1 MSAAADASLILTTAL
16 QQLVERSLEDM
27 AVYDHALRYC
37 AVSPALSQ
45 RLAVLSSDCVGQTN
59 ADLAAFA
66 SSHSPASPWRQYWQ
80 QVDDALRRVQQQAT
94 AERRVHWL
102 PGGEIGQRYATTYT
116 PITDQQGQVSHIVS
130 VSHPLPPAE
139 PSLTAT
145 PDSLTV
151 AQLKAHPDSIVGA
164 QMPSQAAAAPAP
176 SSTHPTMASPPATES
191 VPSQPPGRCVE
202 PIQASVDFL
211 QLVID
216 NIPQYI
222 FWKDRNSV
230 YLGCNQR
237 WAEMAGLPDRRAG
250 VGLTDADLPWTDEQV
265 AWYLECDRRVMA
277 TDTPMLR
284 IKQSQRQADGQLSW
298 RETSKLP
305 MHDAQGHVV
314 GLLGA
319 IEDVTDRKIA
329 EDLLKESRATY
340 RQTAK
345 REVLLNAIFNQIRQ
359 SLSLDDILDTA
370 AREVR
375 QLFNAD
381 RVLFYRFDA
390 NWQGQ
395 IVTESVV
402 APWIATIEHQS
413 PDNCFAAEY
422 AALYLEGRTQAIDD
436 VATANINECHRDFLQ
451 GLQIRA
457 NAVVP
462 VLVGNSLWGLMIAHQ
477 CATPR
482 AWQESEIDLMQSLA
496 AQVSIAIQQAELYSQ
511 AKESAAVARAKAAQ
525 LEESLQTL
533 QKTQTQLV
541 QTEKMSGL
549 GQMVAGIAHEINNP
563 VNFIYGNIP
572 HIREYSDDLMTLVNL
587 YEKHHPNPAPEIA
600 DFITEID
607 LEYLLADLS
616 KILQSLQLG
625 SQRIRQI
632 VSSLRTFSR
641 LDEAEMK
648 AVDIHEGLDSTLLI
662 LHHRFKAKPERPEI
676 HIIKE
681 YGELPLLECY
691 PSQLNQ
697 VFMNLLGNA
706 VDALEQELMMGDRTH
721 KPEAATVK
729 IITTKLNNQVL
740 IQIRDNGP
748 GIDEQHRAKL
758 FDPFFTTKPIGKG
771 TGLGL
776 SISHQ
781 IVTDKHGG
789 QLTVS
794 SELGQGSEFQIYVP
808 LRTS

>member
-1 MSAAADASLILTTAL
+1 
-16 QQLVERSLEDM
+16 
-27 AVYDHALRYC
+27 
-37 AVSPALSQ
+37 
-45 RLAVLSSDCVGQTN
+45 
-59 ADLAAFA
+59 
-66 SSHSPASPWRQYWQ
+66 
-80 QVDDALRRVQQQAT
+80 
-94 AERRVHWL
+94 VHWL
-102 PGGEIGQRYATTYT
+102 PGGEIGQRYETTYT
-116 PITDQQGQVSHIVS
+116 PITDQQGQVSYIVS

-139 PSLTAT
+139 PSLLAT

-164 QMPSQAAAAPAP
+164 QMPSQTAASPAP
-176 SSTHPTMASPPATES
+176 SSTHPTMASPSPTEP
-191 VPSQPPGRCVE
+191 VPSQLPGRCIE

-237 WAEMAGLPDRRAG
+237 WAEMAGLPDRNAA

-305 MHDAQGHVV
+305 MHDAQGNVV

-329 EDLLKESRATY
+329 EDLLKESQATY

-345 REVLLNAIFNQIRQ
+345 REALLNAIFNQIRQ
-359 SLSLDDILDTA
+359 SLSLDVILDTA

-381 RVLFYRFDA
+381 RVLFYRFDE

-413 PDNCFAAEY
+413 PDNCFAEEY

-436 VATANINECHRDFLQ
+436 VETANINECHRDFLK

-462 VLVGNSLWGLMIAHQ
+462 VLVHNSLWGLMIAHQ
-477 CATPR
+477 CATTR

-533 QKTQTQLV
+533 QQTQTQLV

-587 YEKHHPNPAPEIA
+587 YQKHHPNPAPEVA

-676 HIIKE
+676 QIIKE
-681 YGELPLLECY
+681 YSDLPLLECY

-706 VDALEQELMMGDRTH
+706 IDALEQELIAGDRAH

-771 TGLGL
+771 TGL
-776 SISHQ
+776 
-781 IVTDKHGG
+781 
-789 QLTVS
+789 
-794 SELGQGSEFQIYVP
+794 
-808 LRTS
+808 

>member
-1 MSAAADASLILTTAL
+1 MSAASNASLTLATAL

-27 AVYDHALRYC
+27 AVYDHQLRYC

-45 RLAVLSSDCVGQTN
+45 RLAVGIPSCLGQTN
-59 ADLAAFA
+59 AGLAALA
-66 SSHSPASPWRQYWQ
+66 EEHRQPESWRQYWQ
-80 QVDDALRRVQQQAT
+80 QVDEALRSVQQQAA
-94 AERRVHWL
+94 AERRLHWL
-102 PGGEIGQRYATTYT
+102 PRGEAGQQYEVTYT
-116 PITDQQGQVSHIVS
+116 PITDQQGQVNYIVS
-130 VSHPLPPAE
+130 VSHQLPPAE
-139 PSLTAT
+139 PLLPVTPNSLTA
-145 PDSLTV
+145 

-164 QMPSQAAAAPAP
+164 QMPNPAAASPAL
-176 SSTHPTMASPPATES
+176 SSATNPTMDSAPPTKA
-191 VPSQPPGRCVE
+191 VPSQPPRRCVDPMHE
-202 PIQASVDFL
+202 SVDFL
-211 QLVID
+211 QLVLD

-222 FWKDRNSV
+222 FWKDRHSV

-237 WAEMAGLPDRRAG
+237 WAEMAGLPDRSAV
-250 VGLTDADLPWTDEQV
+250 VGLTDADLPWTDEQA

-305 MHDAQGHVV
+305 MHDAQGNVV

-329 EDLLKESRATY
+329 EDLLKESQATY
-340 RQTAK
+340 RQTAQ
-345 REVLLNAIFNQIRQ
+345 REALLNAIFNQIRQ
-359 SLSLDDILDTA
+359 SLSLDVLLNTA

-375 QLFNAD
+375 QLVNAD
-381 RVLFYRFDA
+381 RVLFYRFDE

-402 APWIATIEHQS
+402 APWTSTLENQS
-413 PDNCFAAEY
+413 TDNCFAEAY
-422 AALYLEGRTQAIDD
+422 AALYLEGRTLAIDD
-436 VATANINECHRDFLQ
+436 VATANINECHRDFLK

-462 VLVGNSLWGLMIAHQ
+462 VLVRNSLWGLMIAHQ
-477 CATPR
+477 CSTTR
-482 AWQESEIDLMQSLA
+482 AWQESEIKLLQSLA

-511 AKESAAVARAKAAQ
+511 TQESADIARAKAAQ

-533 QKTQTQLV
+533 QQTQTQLV

-572 HIREYSDDLMTLVNL
+572 HIKEYLGDLTTLVSL
-587 YEKHHPNPAPEIA
+587 YQKHHPNPAPAVA
-600 DFITEID
+600 DFIAEID

-616 KILQSLQLG
+616 KILTSFQLG

-641 LDEAEMK
+641 LDEADMK
-648 AVDIHEGLDSTLLI
+648 AVDIHEGIDSTLLI
-662 LHHRFKAKPERPEI
+662 LHHRFKAKPDRPEI
-676 HIIKE
+676 HIVKE
-681 YGELPLLECY
+681 YSELPLLECY

-697 VFMNLLGNA
+697 VFMNLLSNA
-706 VDALEQELMMGDRTH
+706 VDALEQELMAGDRAH

-729 IITTKLNNQVL
+729 IITAKLNNQVL
-740 IQIRDNGP
+740 IRIRDNGP

-781 IVTDKHGG
+781 IVADKHGG

-808 LRTS
+808 IRT

>member
-1 MSAAADASLILTTAL
+1 MSAAADASLPLTTAL

-27 AVYDHALRYC
+27 AVYDHELRYC
-37 AVSPALSQ
+37 AVSPTLAQ
-45 RLAVLSSDCVGQTN
+45 RLAVLSSDYVGQTN

-66 SSHSPASPWRQYWQ
+66 SPHQPASPWRQYWQ
-80 QVDDALRRVQQQAT
+80 QVDDALRRVQQQVT
-94 AERRVHWL
+94 AERRIHWL
-102 PGGEIGQRYATTYT
+102 PGGEIGQRYETTYT
-116 PITDQQGQVSHIVS
+116 PITDQQGQVSYIVS

-139 PSLTAT
+139 PSLMAT

-164 QMPSQAAAAPAP
+164 QMPSPVAASSAP
-176 SSTHPTMASPPATES
+176 SSTYPTMASPPPTES
-191 VPSQPPGRCVE
+191 VPSQPPGRCIE

-222 FWKDRNSV
+222 FWKDHNSV

-237 WAEMAGLPDRRAG
+237 WAEMAGLPDRSAV

-305 MHDAQGHVV
+305 MHDAQGNVV

-329 EDLLKESRATY
+329 EDLLKESQATY

-345 REVLLNAIFNQIRQ
+345 REALLNAIFHQIRQ
-359 SLSLDDILDTA
+359 SLSLDAILDTA
-370 AREVR
+370 VREVR

-381 RVLFYRFDA
+381 RVLFYRFDE

-402 APWIATIEHQS
+402 EPWIATIEHQS

-477 CATPR
+477 CATTR

-511 AKESAAVARAKAAQ
+511 AQESAEVARAKAAQ

-572 HIREYSDDLMTLVNL
+572 HIREHSDDLMTLVNL
-587 YEKHHPNPAPEIA
+587 YQKHHPNPAPEIA

-607 LEYLLADLS
+607 LEYLLTDLS
-616 KILQSLQLG
+616 KILKSLQLG

-676 HIIKE
+676 QIIRE
-681 YGELPLLECY
+681 YSDLPLLECY

-706 VDALEQELMMGDRTH
+706 IDALEQELIAGDRAH